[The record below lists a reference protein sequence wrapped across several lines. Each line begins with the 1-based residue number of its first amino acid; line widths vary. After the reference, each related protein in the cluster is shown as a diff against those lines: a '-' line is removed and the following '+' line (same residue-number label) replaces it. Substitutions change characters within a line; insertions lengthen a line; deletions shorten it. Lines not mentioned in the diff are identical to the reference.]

1 MASSTFPSWTL
12 NEITRSAIL
21 QAVAEYDRLGRDAFL
36 ERDGFGPSRSYLLE
50 IEGKEYDSK
59 AIVGAAHGYLSGRDP
74 LGRDEF
80 SGGKDH
86 AAKLLSDLGFEVVA
100 RTAG

>member
-1 MASSTFPSWTL
+1 MAL

-21 QAVAEYDRLGRDAFL
+21 QAVAEYDRIGRDTFL
-36 ERDGFGPSRSYLLE
+36 ERYGFGPSRSYLLE
-50 IEGKEYDSK
+50 IDGKEYDSK
-59 AIVGAAHGYLSGRDP
+59 AIVGAAHGCLSGRGP

-86 AAKLLSDLGFEVVA
+86 AAKLLSDLGFEVVV
-100 RTAG
+100 RTAS

>member
-1 MASSTFPSWTL
+1 MTL

-36 ERDGFGPSRSYLLE
+36 ERYGSGPSRSYLLE
-50 IEGKEYDSK
+50 IDGKEYDSK

-74 LGRDEF
+74 PGRGEF
-80 SGGKDH
+80 SGGRNH
-86 AAKLLSDLGFEVVA
+86 AAKLLSDLGFEVVV
-100 RTAG
+100 RTAD